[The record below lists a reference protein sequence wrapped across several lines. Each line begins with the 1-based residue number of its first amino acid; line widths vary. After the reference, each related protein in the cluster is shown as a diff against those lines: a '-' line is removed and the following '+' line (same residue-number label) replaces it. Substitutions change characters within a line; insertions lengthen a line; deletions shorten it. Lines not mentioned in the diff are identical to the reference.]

1 MGDPLHILIV
11 DDSPL
16 MRRVLRQL
24 LEADPEIRVVGEAG
38 DGQRALALVA
48 ELKPD
53 LVILDVQMPVM
64 DGVETTRQIMAYH
77 PTPILVL
84 TATLSNRDVD
94 ITFEMLG
101 AGALDVM
108 EKPSLSDPAALERAR
123 RALIRKIRLL
133 SRVRVVTHLR
143 GRRKRGP
150 QPHRPEGTELAGPP
164 VARPP
169 RRWQQPSLAP
179 GAQPVPCPVVV
190 IGASTGGPRVVRQ
203 ILASLPADFPAA
215 IIVVQHIADG
225 FSAGMVEWLAQSVPL
240 RVALAA
246 EGMPIR
252 PGYVLVAPDRY
263 DLLVQP
269 DGTIHLSGLPLLIQ
283 RPAIDIVMQSVAAVC
298 KEQAV
303 GVLLTG
309 MGRDGAIGMLA
320 IRRAGGYAIAQDG
333 ASCAIFGMPR
343 AAIELGATDIVLP
356 PQQIATAL
364 CERLAAGQPAHG
376 PSRSD

>member
-1 MGDPLHILIV
+1 MSKPWGASLRILIV

-16 MRRVLRQL
+16 MRRVLHEL
-24 LEADPEIRVVGEAG
+24 LESDPEVRVVGEAG
-38 DGQRALALVA
+38 DGRQALALVA

-53 LVILDVQMPVM
+53 LIILDVQMPVM

-108 EKPSLSDPAALERAR
+108 EKPALSDPAALERAR
-123 RALIRKIRLL
+123 RALIRKVRLL

-143 GRRKRGP
+143 GRRRGGAHP
-150 QPHRPEGTELAGPP
+150 QRVDGTVRMEP
-164 VARPP
+164 VAAHSPRQRHCLALQQKARPD
-169 RRWQQPSLAP
+169 
-179 GAQPVPCPVVV
+179 VCPVVV

-203 ILASLPADFPAA
+203 ILTGLPADLPAA
-215 IIVVQHIADG
+215 VIVVQHIADG

-240 RVALAA
+240 RVVLAA

-252 PGYVLVAPDRY
+252 PGHVLVAPDRY

-298 KEQAV
+298 GEQAV

-309 MGRDGAIGMLA
+309 MGRDGAIGMLT

-343 AAIELGATDIVLP
+343 AAIELGAADAVLP
-356 PQQIATAL
+356 PQQIAAAL
-364 CERLAAGQPAHG
+364 CQRLVAVRDA
-376 PSRSD
+376 

>member
-1 MGDPLHILIV
+1 MGDSLRVLVV

-16 MRRVLRQL
+16 MRRMLRQL
-24 LEADPEIRVVGEAG
+24 LEQDAEIQVVGEAG
-38 DGQRALALVA
+38 DGRQGLALVA

-64 DGVETTRQIMAYH
+64 DGLETTRQIMAYH
-77 PTPILVL
+77 PTPILVF
-84 TATLSNRDVD
+84 TGTLSNREVD

-108 EKPSLSDPAALERAR
+108 EKPVLGDPAALELAR
-123 RALIRKIRLL
+123 RALVRKIRLL

-143 GRRKRGP
+143 GRRSRGQQQVAGAP
-150 QPHRPEGTELAGPP
+150 PPGLSPVCFAVQRQKPSPAPE
-164 VARPP
+164 
-169 RRWQQPSLAP
+169 
-179 GAQPVPCPVVV
+179 AQPALCPVVV

-203 ILASLPADFPAA
+203 ILAGLPADFPAA

-240 RVALAA
+240 HVTLAA

-252 PGYVLVAPDRY
+252 PGHVLVAPDRY

-269 DGTIHLSGLPLLIQ
+269 NGTIHLSGLPLLIQ

-298 KEQAV
+298 AKQAV

-343 AAIELGATDIVLP
+343 AAIELGAADIVLP
-356 PQQIATAL
+356 PQQIAAAL
-364 CERLAAGQPAHG
+364 CQRLAAGSYAQH
-376 PSRSD
+376 PSRSG

>member
-1 MGDPLHILIV
+1 MVASLRILIV
-11 DDSPL
+11 DDSTL

-24 LEADPEIRVVGEAG
+24 LESDPEIRVVGEAG
-38 DGQRALALVA
+38 DGRQALALVA

-53 LVILDVQMPVM
+53 LIILDVQMPVM

-108 EKPSLSDPAALERAR
+108 EKPLLGNPVALEQAR
-123 RALIRKIRLL
+123 QALVHKVRLL

-143 GRRKRGP
+143 GRRKCRAKP
-150 QPHRPEGTELAGPP
+150 QPVEGADQAEPRTAPLA
-164 VARPP
+164 V
-169 RRWQQPSLAP
+169 RRQNLVIEPK
-179 GAQPVPCPVVV
+179 AQPDLCPVVV

-203 ILASLPADFPAA
+203 ILTNLPADFPAA
-215 IIVVQHIADG
+215 VIVVQHIADG

-240 RVALAA
+240 RVLLAT
-246 EGMPIR
+246 EGMFIR
-252 PGYVLVAPDRY
+252 PGHVLVAPDRY

-269 DGTIHLSGLPLLIQ
+269 DGTIHMSGLPLLIQ

-298 KEQAV
+298 AERAV

-309 MGRDGAIGMLA
+309 MGRDGAIGMQA

-343 AAIELGATDIVLP
+343 AAIELGAIDVVLP
-356 PQQIATAL
+356 PQQIAAEL
-364 CERLAAGQPAHG
+364 CRHLVVGQYAQRPARNG
-376 PSRSD
+376 